1 MQSKSPEPISTRQK
15 VLNLTI
21 TAVIGQV
28 GCLTLVIVLAA
39 VLGGLWI
46 DAHFGTKPIAV
57 ITLMVLSAPVS
68 LLVMFYVAKV
78 AIKKIKTQPQPSQP
92 EEEAQVGKEI

>member
-1 MQSKSPEPISTRQK
+1 MQSKPTDQISTRQK
-15 VLNLTI
+15 IMNLTI

-28 GCLTLVIVLAA
+28 GCLTLIIVLAA
-39 VLGGLWI
+39 VFGGLWL
-46 DAHFGTKPIAV
+46 DAHFGTKPVAV

-68 LLVMFYVAKV
+68 LIVMFFVART

-92 EEEAQVGKEI
+92 EEEAQVGKEN